1 MATLMSKL
9 DAVNKMLESVWEQP
23 VSTLQVSGVASVA
36 MAKRV
41 LDETSTSVQSRGWA
55 FNTEENVTLQPD
67 TDGYINIPNN
77 TLEVDPMGDD
87 RDVNGVQRGTRLYDR
102 ENHTFVFEDA
112 VDVRLI
118 TLLEF
123 EDLPQAARFYIAVMA
138 SRVFRDQYLQMQA
151 PTAPSPVEVEALR
164 DIEEHEGATNDSNM
178 FTDSYSVAC
187 IIER

>member
-1 MATLMSKL
+1 MSKL

-41 LDETSTSVQSRGWA
+41 LEETSTSVQSRGWA
-55 FNTEENVTLQPD
+55 FNSEENVTLTPD
-67 TDGYINIPNN
+67 VEGNLYLPNGAI
-77 TLEVDPMGDD
+77 EVDPMGDS
-87 RDVNGVQRGTRLYDR
+87 RDVDAVMRGTRLYDR
-102 ENHTFVFEDA
+102 ENHTYAFTQP

-138 SRVFRDQYLQMQA
+138 ARVFRDKYLQMTTPA
-151 PTAPSPVEVEALR
+151 APSPEEVEALR
-164 DIEEHEGATNDSNM
+164 DLEEHEGATNDNNM
-178 FTDSYSVAC
+178 FTDSWSVAS
-187 IIER
+187 IIDR